1 VIGSSGRP
9 QAARGHLA
17 RLVAVLAVLAG
28 LVLLHSPHCT
38 DGMSALP
45 HLAASVG
52 SGTAS
57 ATASCGSSARMLEA
71 GSQPATMV
79 DQLAAVCP
87 VVGAAGVGT
96 VAAGSSH
103 GADGMGGLLA
113 TCLAFIV
120 AVLATLLGV
129 RPSWQQVGL
138 VARLSERAAR
148 IRAVVPRAPSLAE
161 LCLLRT

>member
-1 VIGSSGRP
+1 VIGSRRRRR
-9 QAARGHLA
+9 AARGHLA

-38 DGMSALP
+38 DGMTAMP

-52 SGTAS
+52 SGTSTA
-57 ATASCGSSARMLEA
+57 AASCGSSATMTEP
-71 GSQPATMV
+71 GSQPATTA

-87 VVGAAGVGT
+87 AAGVGA

-103 GADGMGGLLA
+103 GSDGMGGLLA

-120 AVLATLLGV
+120 AVLAALLGV
-129 RPSWQQVGL
+129 RPSRQQIGL
-138 VARLSERAAR
+138 VARLSDYATR

-161 LCLLRT
+161 LCVLRT

>member
-1 VIGSSGRP
+1 MIGSSGRRR
-9 QAARGHLA
+9 AARGHLA

-38 DGMSALP
+38 DGMTAMP
-45 HLAASVG
+45 HLATSAG
-52 SGTAS
+52 SGTA
-57 ATASCGSSARMLEA
+57 TAAISCGSSATMTEA
-71 GSQPATMV
+71 GSQPATMAH
-79 DQLAAVCP
+79 QLAAVCP
-87 VVGAAGVGT
+87 AVAGV

-103 GADGMGGLLA
+103 GSDGMGGLLA

-120 AVLATLLGV
+120 AVLATLLGL
-129 RPSWQQVGL
+129 RPSWQQVAL
-138 VARLSERAAR
+138 IARLSERVTR